1 MIKTILKLTSYI
13 NGTESV
19 DLTNDYLRSPIH
31 ETILELGYELSEYFH
46 QDGWGIVAAYEK
58 KISIVRASIA
68 MLELMDDPRI
78 PLKGDPYD
86 DGFGILMRV
95 GKYWTPLGLVCSA
108 DCGVELI
115 LHVTALERAIKFH
128 RESLKEEKP

>member
-1 MIKTILKLTSYI
+1 MKDKILKVLPYI

-46 QDGWGIVAAYEK
+46 QDGWGMVAAYEK
-58 KISIVRASIA
+58 QISIVRAFFN
-68 MLELMDDPRI
+68 MLELMDDPRL
-78 PLKGDPYD
+78 PLKPDPCD
-86 DGFGILMRV
+86 NGFGILMRV
-95 GKYWTPLGLVCSA
+95 GEYWTPLGLVCSA

-115 LHVTALERAIKFH
+115 LHITSLERAIKFH